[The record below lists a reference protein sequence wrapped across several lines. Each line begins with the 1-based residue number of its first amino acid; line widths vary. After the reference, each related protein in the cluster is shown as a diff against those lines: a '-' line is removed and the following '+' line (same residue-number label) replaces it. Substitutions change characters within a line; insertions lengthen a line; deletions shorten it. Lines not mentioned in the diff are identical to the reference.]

1 MQPTAREM
9 QAMAA
14 AGQISLDDLRAVASA
29 GGVHDEFLDQMLGV
43 LPQSASWPDLSGA
56 TGGGKAPEG
65 AGQQAEGM
73 QQQFGGSY
81 DNESAL
87 LASRLRQHQISGAE
101 AAAAKQMAMQQL
113 ADLRQ
118 QGLQVMMLQQA
129 GAMGRST
136 AAGGGGGML
145 LPLSLGSSGSG
156 GDVQALLKA
165 GANSA
170 VQIHRPLLSLKSTCC
185 LLSLVTCVRVFIR
198 CSFVPGRRSRR
209 RVRRQLR
216 RIVAAAAAT
225 FPAPYAGS

>member
-43 LPQSASWPDLSGA
+43 LPQFASWPDLSGA

-129 GAMGRST
+129 G
-136 AAGGGGGML
+136 GGGGGML

-216 RIVAAAAAT
+216 RIVAAAAT